1 MQSHRVSQNSPKN
14 ARHSGACPCRR
25 TGVPVCR
32 ALGRLGAALL
42 MTSVSVQRLEASL
55 SCSRWG
61 GRVATSSAI
70 SAPPHAQAVQA
81 QLADSD
87 GDLAPSVQASAGG
100 TSQGL
105 GSGWARP
112 WDWDW
117 DWAQAAPA
125 PRRRQSESDLR
136 RQRGASR
143 VAISARSPPRR
154 PASRR
159 PHARTPAHPQGI
171 AGECLRRQ
179 MQIFE
184 PHSVASAHCASCAQ
198 CATPMHSHRAA
209 EHGQHGPIGHQDQ
222 DSSRR
227 RHAPHVS

>member
-1 MQSHRVSQNSPKN
+1 MQCHRVSQNSPKN

-25 TGVPVCR
+25 AGVP
-32 ALGRLGAALL
+32 GAGPAWRG
-42 MTSVSVQRLEASL
+42 VANDVRSVQRLEASL

-100 TSQGL
+100 TSQGP
-105 GSGWARP
+105 GSGWVRP

-136 RQRGASR
+136 RQRRASR
-143 VAISARSPPRR
+143 VAISARSPPRG

-184 PHSVASAHCASCAQ
+184 PHSVASAHFAD